1 MEIRFWVWVVSMSCG
16 NIPFPCTFLENKPL
30 LCLLAFS
37 PAGWLRL
44 VSQCCRCLG
53 WPLLWGVCCTV
64 PCWAAQFRGWA
75 SCKKHREKHCT
86 GERLHWNPIKERGA
100 AGLKRQAKGEE
111 TFYLYA
117 TSTNLASTSRGCIL
131 TPHCHSSISSFAGL
145 IKKSFCQDILSQLCT
160 LPLVS
165 CVTGAAFR
173 PGVK

>member
-100 AGLKRQAKGEE
+100 AELKRQAKGEE
-111 TFYLYA
+111 TFYLYV

-131 TPHCHSSISSFAGL
+131 TASLPQQYLLICRAHEKIPLPRHSESALHFTTG
-145 IKKSFCQDILSQLCT
+145 FLCDRGC
-160 LPLVS
+160 PLGQV
-165 CVTGAAFR
+165 
-173 PGVK
+173 